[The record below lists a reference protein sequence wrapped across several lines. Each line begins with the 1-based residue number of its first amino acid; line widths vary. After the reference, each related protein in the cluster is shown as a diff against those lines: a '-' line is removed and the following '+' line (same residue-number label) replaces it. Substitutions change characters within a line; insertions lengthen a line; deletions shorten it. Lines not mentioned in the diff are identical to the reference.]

1 MPNRY
6 VRESAIESE
15 RVNQLSWQGEVF
27 FRRLINRVDDFGR
40 LGANPQLLRAS
51 IFPLQIDKVSV
62 EDVTQLIKECH
73 DCHLLATYQGGDGKA
88 YLVLAQWEKGRAKAS
103 RYPSPPD
110 EIVQQMQTHV
120 YTCLHTSADTPDSD
134 SDSDSDTDPDS
145 DSVPPLPPRG
155 KKEWIPDPIQSR
167 LNALYSRRDATPWD
181 AKMLKAYRAISFDEE
196 EIKLVEKFHA
206 APDSYKRKGLPTLLN
221 NWGEEV
227 DRARMHRP
235 AKNQPVARTASRNQ
249 PVSMF
254 TNPHK

>member
-62 EDVTQLIKECH
+62 EDVTRLIKECH

-88 YLVLAQWEKGRAKAS
+88 YIVLAQWEKGRAKAS

-145 DSVPPLPPRG
+145 DSPLPPKGVPPLALPHGNEFAAAWDEWTKHRTEI
-155 KKEWIPDPIQSR
+155 KKPLKPTSTKR
-167 LNALYSRRDATPWD
+167 SLVTLAALTERDAVAMIHHTVANGWQGLREPENKSNNRTNGRPNRNQGT
-181 AKMLKAYRAISFDEE
+181 ALGKPGQHKRTAPLPSFD
-196 EIKLVEKFHA
+196 
-206 APDSYKRKGLPTLLN
+206 
-221 NWGEEV
+221 
-227 DRARMHRP
+227 
-235 AKNQPVARTASRNQ
+235 
-249 PVSMF
+249 
-254 TNPHK
+254 